1 MSFTTTPQTGATPH
15 IPAISEADA
24 QPSSEP
30 STRSSSPPLN
40 LNVDSRRSEQ
50 AMPGN
55 TFWAEPLYFEYS
67 PSITPDSSP
76 PYTRQ
81 TSVVDLGVL
90 KQEPYITSK
99 PKPIHEPEELYHV
112 FSRSKKWAIVIL
124 IGIAGLFSGLS
135 SNIYFP
141 ALDAIAK
148 DFHVSLQAVSLT
160 ITSYLIC
167 QAISPVIWGS
177 LADALGRRPIYMASF
192 GVYIV
197 ANIALSFAPNY
208 AVLLVF
214 RGLQAVGSASTV
226 SIGNGVIQDI
236 TPSSERG
243 SFISFYQ
250 AVRNFSIAV
259 GPVLGGALSNY
270 LGFHAIF
277 VFLWILSSL
286 TIVSLVLFLPETMRS
301 IAGNGTVRLGGIYRP
316 LIECFGVKP
325 KYYEQDAPKG
335 ASRMKVDLATFIS
348 PLKLLVQRDILT
360 NLIFGGVVYAIWSM
374 VTSSTTGLFKDRFHL
389 DETMIGLAYLPN
401 GIGTIVGSAIV
412 AKLMT
417 RDFRVY
423 ENTYRSDNGLPM
435 DYTIPTK
442 AIPAGF
448 PIEHARLRNLWWIV
462 ALFVASVT
470 GYGFSMS
477 VSRSVSNRPGYIAV
491 PLALQFIIAATS
503 NAVFAANQTLVSDLC
518 PGKGASATA
527 INNLVRC
534 TLGAVG
540 VAVVDAMIE
549 KLGPGYTFLALAI
562 VMACCTPLAV
572 LTWVFGQRWREERTT
587 KTID

>member
-1 MSFTTTPQTGATPH
+1 MRCCWFF
-15 IPAISEADA
+15 EAYRRLEVHQQLA
-24 QPSSEP
+24 LVRKMIWNVHVEFRVSY
-30 STRSSSPPLN
+30 TN
-40 LNVDSRRSEQ
+40 L
-50 AMPGN
+50 
-55 TFWAEPLYFEYS
+55 T
-67 PSITPDSSP
+67 
-76 PYTRQ
+76 
-81 TSVVDLGVL
+81 
-90 KQEPYITSK
+90 
-99 PKPIHEPEELYHV
+99 
-112 FSRSKKWAIVIL
+112 
-124 IGIAGLFSGLS
+124 
-135 SNIYFP
+135 
-141 ALDAIAK
+141 
-148 DFHVSLQAVSLT
+148 
-160 ITSYLIC
+160 
-167 QAISPVIWGS
+167 
-177 LADALGRRPIYMASF
+177 
-192 GVYIV
+192 
-197 ANIALSFAPNY
+197 
-208 AVLLVF
+208 
-214 RGLQAVGSASTV
+214 
-226 SIGNGVIQDI
+226 GNGVIQDI

-250 AVRNFSIAV
+250 ASKFNPILEFSLARNQCPSRTINHLRIPVRNFSIAV
-259 GPVLGGALSNY
+259 GPVLGGVLSNY

-277 VFLWILSSL
+277 VFLLILSSL
-286 TIVSLVLFLPETMRS
+286 TILSLVLFLPETMRS

-423 ENTYRSDNGLPM
+423 ENSYKSDNGLPM

-462 ALFVASVT
+462 TLFVASVT

-540 VAVVDAMIE
+540 VAVIDAMIE
-549 KLGPGYTFLALAI
+549 KLGPEYTFLALAI

-572 LTWVFGQRWREERTT
+572 LTWVFGQRWRGERTA
-587 KTID
+587 KAIN